1 MDRKEDDRVRLLVVA
16 METDTGEIVTFF
28 METTAE
34 PLDLGLARRGDSTI
48 RAAYRGAAGR
58 WGGER
63 LDG

>member
-1 MDRKEDDRVRLLVVA
+1 

-34 PLDLGLARRGDSTI
+34 PLDLEHHVAGTAPFGPLTAVRT
-48 RAAYRGAAGR
+48 GR